1 MPNITTI
8 SKFQQANELNIPLAS
23 QTLVA
28 NPTLNTPNNV
38 AYLTELITTVE
49 KSILLNAFGVAMY
62 NELQLAIADD
72 FTNPLYASYEKLVKG
87 ENYNDKVWVGLDNN
101 YSLIAYRIFEEYMT
115 QTSVA
120 LVQNGNVQLNPEK
133 ATLVSPS
140 YKIANANQ
148 KFIKQYQGGYL
159 IEPIIFE
166 IFIDWFGQGESIEVS
181 LYNYLVDKKDDFPL
195 WKLENFKVYEQKNS
209 FGL

>member
-1 MPNITTI
+1 MPNIITI

-23 QTLVA
+23 QTIVA

-38 AYLTELITTVE
+38 AYLTELITTTE

-62 NELQLAIADD
+62 NELQLALADLN
-72 FTNPLYASYEKLVKG
+72 NPLYASYKKLVQG
-87 ENYNDKVWVGLDNN
+87 ETYNDKVWVGLDNN

-115 QTSVA
+115 QTSVD

-133 ATLVSPS
+133 ATLISPS

-148 KFIKQYQGGYL
+148 KFIKQYQSGYL
-159 IEPIIFE
+159 KEPIIYDN
-166 IFIDWFGQGESIEVS
+166 FIDWFGQGDELYVS
-181 LYNYLVDKKDDFPL
+181 LYAYLVDKKEDFPL
-195 WKLENFKVYEQKNS
+195 WKLDNFRVYEEKNS

>member
-38 AYLTELITTVE
+38 AYLMELITKVE

-62 NELQLAIADD
+62 NELQLALADLD
-72 FTNPLYASYEKLVKG
+72 NPLYASYKKLVEG
-87 ENYNDKVWVGLDNN
+87 ETYNDKVWVGLEND

-115 QTSVA
+115 ETNVA

-133 ATLVSPS
+133 AQLVSPA

-148 KFIKQYQGGYL
+148 KFINQYQGGYL
-159 IEPIIFE
+159 IQPRIYENFV
-166 IFIDWFGQGESIEVS
+166 DWFGVDSDNLNVS
-181 LYNYLVDKKDDFPL
+181 LYQYLIDKKEDFPL
-195 WKLENFKVYEQKNS
+195 WKLENFKVYETKNT